1 MTLRGSVFFIWGM
14 NMRVVVFLLLAA
26 LVTGCASPSQ
36 TLSSREPVSTDTGSV
51 MAYEAEDNILQWYD
65 IPYAQAPVGDLRWR
79 APKALPI
86 TDAPI
91 ARSADPIICPQEAG
105 FVSGVEGESAIGSE
119 DCLYLDVTAPA
130 DADGSLPVM
139 FWIHGGGNTAG
150 HKNDYDFSRL
160 AANQN
165 VVVVTINYRLGPLGW
180 FSHPAL
186 DTGPGA
192 IANFGTLDI
201 IAALG
206 WVQRNIAQ
214 FGGDKNNV
222 TIFGESAGGHNVFTM
237 LASPLSEGLFH
248 KAISQSGYV
257 RSMSPRE
264 AYNRDREFPEID
276 RGSWE
281 FTGELGLDPE
291 TVSAE
296 ALRSIDSS
304 TIISTYFGMPSDHR
318 SPGIINDGVV
328 IPSEGFAAALANP
341 QNAKTDVPVMAGAN
355 NEEVTLWMGLNRYF
369 VDASYPLTKWLPPKV
384 TLKNPEMYKFWVRQ
398 RSEGWKAQ
406 GVDRP
411 LASLEAAG
419 YASLYAYRY
428 DWNDQEDSFLIKF
441 SEVLGAAHASEISF
455 VQGKAMYGPIGSY
468 MYPDTDSARDM
479 TDIMMTAWGNFARD
493 GQPGAVKGDAWAPYV
508 SHAPHYMVLDSL
520 GAHELRADAASM
532 EAIFAEVADTDLMT
546 ADERCILAWE
556 LATALADPAY
566 SAYRRWN
573 GGECAD
579 VDVRALRKSI
589 REALEAEFGTTSVL

>member
-1 MTLRGSVFFIWGM
+1 M
-14 NMRVVVFLLLAA
+14 NMRLIGFVVVFLWLS
-26 LVTGCASPSQ
+26 GCASPSQ
-36 TLSSREPVSTDTGSV
+36 KLSNQEAVVTDTGSV
-51 MAYEAEDNILQWYD
+51 LAYESEDNVLQWFD

-79 APKALPI
+79 APQALAV
-86 TDAPI
+86 TDGRI
-91 ARSADPIICPQEAG
+91 RRSSDDIMCPQEAG
-105 FVSGVEGESAIGSE
+105 YVSGVEGESSIGAE

-150 HKNDYDFSRL
+150 HKNDYDFSKL
-160 AANQN
+160 AAKQN
-165 VVVVTINYRLGPLGW
+165 VVVVTFNYRLGPLGW

-206 WVQRNIAQ
+206 WVQRNIDG

-222 TIFGESAGGHNVFTM
+222 TIFGESAGGHNVFTL
-237 LASPLSEGLFH
+237 LASPLSNGLFH

-264 AYNRDREFPEID
+264 AFNRDREFPEID

-281 FTGELGLDPE
+281 FTQELDLDDARA
-291 TVSAE
+291 TAS
-296 ALRSIDSS
+296 ALRAIDAD
-304 TIISTYFGMPSDHR
+304 TIISTFFGMPSDHR

-328 IPSEGFAAALANP
+328 IPTEGFAQALSNSAY
-341 QNAKTDVPVMAGAN
+341 AKPGVSVMAGAN

-369 VDASYPLTKWLPPKV
+369 VNASYPLTKWLPPKV
-384 TLKNPEMYKFWVRQ
+384 TLKNPDLYKFWVRQ

-411 LASLEAAG
+411 LVALEAAG
-419 YASLYAYRY
+419 YSSLYAYRY

-468 MYPDTDSARDM
+468 MYPDSESARDM

-493 GQPGAVKGDAWAPYV
+493 GKPGTVKGDAWAPFV
-508 SHAPHYMVLDSL
+508 SRAPHYMVLDSL
-520 GAHELRADAASM
+520 GNHELRADAASM
-532 EAIFAEVADTDLMT
+532 EAIFAEVADTDLLSSN
-546 ADERCILAWE
+546 DRCILAWE
-556 LATALADPAY
+556 LATALGDPAY
-566 SAYRRWN
+566 GAYRRWN

-589 REALEAEFGTTSVL
+589 REALEDEFGTTSVL

>member
-1 MTLRGSVFFIWGM
+1 
-14 NMRVVVFLLLAA
+14 MRFLGFLLVLSWIG
-26 LVTGCASPSQ
+26 GCASSNQ
-36 TLSSREPVSTDTGSV
+36 TLSNREAVITDTGSV
-51 MAYEAEDNILQWYD
+51 RAYEAEGDVLQWYD
-65 IPYAQAPVGDLRWR
+65 IPYAQAPMGELRWR
-79 APKALPI
+79 APKVLNV

-91 ARSADPIICPQEAG
+91 VRSNDPIICPQEAG
-105 FVSGVEGESAIGSE
+105 YVSGVESESAIGSE

-130 DADGSLPVM
+130 DVDGTLPVM

-160 AANQN
+160 AASQN
-165 VVVVTINYRLGPLGW
+165 VVVVTLNYRLGPLGW

-186 DTGPGA
+186 DAGPGA

-214 FGGDKNNV
+214 FGGNKDNV
-222 TIFGESAGGHNVFTM
+222 TVFGESAGGHNVFTL

-281 FTGELGLDPE
+281 FTDELGLDPK

-296 ALRSIDSS
+296 ALRAIDSN
-304 TIISTYFGMPSDHR
+304 TIISTYFAMSSDHR

-328 IPSEGFAAALANP
+328 IPSAGFAAALADP
-341 QNAKTDVPVMAGAN
+341 EYAKTDVPVMAGAN

-384 TLKNPEMYKFWVRQ
+384 TLKDPEMYKFWVRQ

-411 LASLEAAG
+411 LAALESAG
-419 YASLYAYRY
+419 YSSLYAYRY
-428 DWNDQEDSFLIKF
+428 DWNDQEDSFLIAF

-468 MYPDTDSARDM
+468 MYPDSESARDM
-479 TDIMMTAWGNFARD
+479 TEIMMTAWGNFARD
-493 GQPGAVKGDAWAPYV
+493 GKPGEVKGDIWAPYV
-508 SHAPHYMVLDSL
+508 SRAPHYMVLDSL
-520 GAHELRADAASM
+520 GAHELKADAASM
-532 EAIFAEVADTDLMT
+532 EAIFSSVAESDLLS

-566 SAYRRWN
+566 GVYRRWN
-573 GGECAD
+573 GGECLN

-589 REALEAEFGTTSVL
+589 SDALEAEFGTTSVL

>member
-1 MTLRGSVFFIWGM
+1 
-14 NMRVVVFLLLAA
+14 MRFLGFLLVLSWIG
-26 LVTGCASPSQ
+26 GCASSNQ
-36 TLSSREPVSTDTGSV
+36 TLSNREAVITDTGSV
-51 MAYEAEDNILQWYD
+51 RAYEADGDVLQWYD
-65 IPYAQAPVGDLRWR
+65 IPYAQAPMGELRWR
-79 APKALPI
+79 APKVLNV

-91 ARSADPIICPQEAG
+91 VRSNDPIICPQEAG
-105 FVSGVEGESAIGSE
+105 YVSGVESESAIGSE

-130 DADGSLPVM
+130 DADGTLPVM

-165 VVVVTINYRLGPLGW
+165 VVVVTLNYRLGPLGW

-186 DTGPGA
+186 DAGPGA

-214 FGGDKNNV
+214 FGGNKDNV
-222 TIFGESAGGHNVFTM
+222 TVFGESAGGHNVFTL

-281 FTGELGLDPE
+281 FTGELGLDPK

-296 ALRSIDSS
+296 ALRAIDSNA
-304 TIISTYFGMPSDHR
+304 IISTYFAMSSDHR

-328 IPSEGFAAALANP
+328 IPSAGFAAALADP
-341 QNAKTDVPVMAGAN
+341 EYAKTDVPVMAGAN

-369 VDASYPLTKWLPPKV
+369 VDASYPFTKWLPPKV
-384 TLKNPEMYKFWVRQ
+384 TLKDPEMYKFWVRQ

-411 LASLEAAG
+411 LAALESAG
-419 YASLYAYRY
+419 YSSLYAYRY
-428 DWNDQEDSFLIKF
+428 DWNDQEDSFLIAF

-468 MYPDTDSARDM
+468 MYPDSESARDM
-479 TDIMMTAWGNFARD
+479 TEIMMTAWGNFARD
-493 GQPGAVKGDAWAPYV
+493 GKPGEVKGDIWAPYV
-508 SHAPHYMVLDSL
+508 SRAPHYMVLDSL
-520 GAHELRADAASM
+520 GAHELKADAASM
-532 EAIFAEVADTDLMT
+532 EAIFSSVAESDLLS

-566 SAYRRWN
+566 GVYRRWN
-573 GGECAD
+573 GGECLN

-589 REALEAEFGTTSVL
+589 SDALEAEFGTTSVL

>member
-1 MTLRGSVFFIWGM
+1 M
-14 NMRVVVFLLLAA
+14 NMRCVVFLLLVL
-26 LVTGCASPSQ
+26 LVSGCASPGQ

-51 MAYEAEDNILQWYD
+51 LAYEAEGNILQWYD
-65 IPYAQAPVGDLRWR
+65 IPYAQPPVGDLRWR
-79 APKALPI
+79 APQALPV
-86 TDAPI
+86 TDTSI
-91 ARSADPIICPQEAG
+91 QRSADPIICPQNAG
-105 FVSGVEGESAIGSE
+105 YVSGVEGESAIGSE

-130 DADGSLPVM
+130 DANGSLPVM

-186 DTGPGA
+186 DAGPGA

-206 WVQRNIAQ
+206 WVQRNIEQ
-214 FGGDKNNV
+214 FGGDKDNV
-222 TIFGESAGGHNVFTM
+222 TIFGESAGGHNVFTL

-264 AYNRDREFPEID
+264 AYNLNREYPEID

-281 FTGELGLDPE
+281 FTGELGLDPK
-291 TVSAE
+291 TVTAE
-296 ALRSIDSS
+296 ALRLIDSN
-304 TIISTYFGMPSDHR
+304 TLISTYFDMPYDHR

-328 IPSEGFAAALANP
+328 IPREGFAAALVNP
-341 QNAKTDVPVMAGAN
+341 EYAKTNVPVMAGAN

-384 TLKNPEMYKFWVRQ
+384 TLKNPDMYKFWVRQ

-411 LASLEAAG
+411 LAALESAG
-419 YASLYAYRY
+419 YSSLFAYRY

-468 MYPDTDSARDM
+468 MYPDSESARDM

-493 GQPGAVKGDAWAPYV
+493 GKPGPVKGDAWAPYV
-508 SHAPHYMVLDSL
+508 SRAPHYMVLDSL
-520 GAHELRADAASM
+520 GAHELKADAASM
-532 EAIFAEVADTDLMT
+532 EAIFDEVAGTDLMT
-546 ADERCILAWE
+546 ADERCILTWE

-566 SAYRRWN
+566 GAYRRWN
-573 GGECAD
+573 NGECAE

>member
-1 MTLRGSVFFIWGM
+1 MTLRESVIFIWGM
-14 NMRVVVFLLLAA
+14 NMRVVVFLLLVA
-26 LVTGCASPSQ
+26 LVSSCASPTQ

-51 MAYEAEDNILQWYD
+51 VAYEAEDNILQWYD

-214 FGGDKNNV
+214 FGGDKDNV

-281 FTGELGLDPE
+281 FTGELGLDPD

-296 ALRSIDSS
+296 ALRSIDSN

-341 QNAKTDVPVMAGAN
+341 QYAKSDVPVMAGAN

-508 SHAPHYMVLDSL
+508 SRAPHYMVLDSL

-566 SAYRRWN
+566 GAYRRWN

>member
-1 MTLRGSVFFIWGM
+1 MTLRESVIFIWGM
-14 NMRVVVFLLLAA
+14 NMRVVVFLLLVA
-26 LVTGCASPSQ
+26 LVSGCASPSQ

-51 MAYEAEDNILQWYD
+51 VAYEAEDNILQWYD

-130 DADGSLPVM
+130 DADGSVPVM

-165 VVVVTINYRLGPLGW
+165 VIVVSINYRLGPLGW

-214 FGGDKNNV
+214 FGGDKDNV
-222 TIFGESAGGHNVFTM
+222 TIFGESAGGHNVFTL

-296 ALRSIDSS
+296 ALRAIDSN

-341 QNAKTDVPVMAGAN
+341 QYAKTDVPVMAGAN

-419 YASLYAYRY
+419 YTSLYAYRY

-493 GQPGAVKGDAWAPYV
+493 GQPGSVKGDAWAPYV
-508 SHAPHYMVLDSL
+508 SRAPHYMVLDSL

-566 SAYRRWN
+566 GAYRRWN
-573 GGECAD
+573 GGECAA

>member
-1 MTLRGSVFFIWGM
+1 MTLRESGIFVWGM
-14 NMRVVVFLLLAA
+14 NMRVVVFLLWVA
-26 LVTGCASPSQ
+26 LVSGCASPSQ
-36 TLSSREPVSTDTGSV
+36 TRSSREPVSTDTGSV
-51 MAYEAEDNILQWYD
+51 VAYEAEDNILQWYD

-79 APKALPI
+79 APKALPV
-86 TDAPI
+86 TDSPI
-91 ARSADPIICPQEAG
+91 VRSTDPIICPQEAG

-180 FSHPAL
+180 ISHPAL

-214 FGGDKNNV
+214 FGGDKDNV

-237 LASPLSEGLFH
+237 LASPLSDGLFH

-281 FTGELGLDPE
+281 FTGKLGLDPE

-296 ALRSIDSS
+296 ALRAIDSN

-341 QNAKTDVPVMAGAN
+341 QYAKTDVPVMAGAN

-419 YASLYAYRY
+419 YESLYAYRY

-479 TDIMMTAWGNFARD
+479 TDIMMTAWGNFARG
-493 GQPGAVKGDAWAPYV
+493 GQPGSVKGDAWAPYV
-508 SHAPHYMVLDSL
+508 SRAPHYMVLDSL

-566 SAYRRWN
+566 GAYRRWN
-573 GGECAD
+573 GGECAA

>member
-79 APKALPI
+79 APKALPV

-281 FTGELGLDPE
+281 FTGQLGLDPE

-296 ALRSIDSS
+296 ALRAIDSS

-341 QNAKTDVPVMAGAN
+341 QYAKSDVPVMAGAN

-566 SAYRRWN
+566 GTYRRWN

>member
-1 MTLRGSVFFIWGM
+1 MTLRESVIFIWGLS
-14 NMRVVVFLLLAA
+14 MRVLVFLLLVA
-26 LVTGCASPSQ
+26 LVSGCASPSQ
-36 TLSSREPVSTDTGSV
+36 TLSSREPVFTDTGSV
-51 MAYEAEDNILQWYD
+51 LAYEVEDNILQWYD
-65 IPYAQAPVGDLRWR
+65 IPYAQPPVGDLRWR
-79 APKALPI
+79 APKALPV

-91 ARSADPIICPQEAG
+91 PRSADPIICPQKAG
-105 FVSGVEGESAIGSE
+105 YVSGVEGDSAIGSE

-214 FGGDKNNV
+214 FGGDKDNV

-296 ALRSIDSS
+296 ALRAIDSN
-304 TIISTYFGMPSDHR
+304 TIISTYFGMLSDHR
-318 SPGIINDGVV
+318 SPGIIDDGVV
-328 IPSEGFAAALANP
+328 IPTEGFAAALANP
-341 QNAKTDVPVMAGAN
+341 EFAKPAVPVMAGAN

-369 VDASYPLTKWLPPKV
+369 VDASYPLTKWLTPKV

-411 LASLEAAG
+411 LGSLEAAG
-419 YASLYAYRY
+419 YTSLYAYRY

-468 MYPDTDSARDM
+468 MFPDTDSARDM
-479 TDIMMTAWGNFARD
+479 TDIMMTAWGNFARE
-493 GQPGAVKGDAWAPYV
+493 GKPGSVKGDAWAPYG
-508 SHAPHYMVLDSL
+508 SRAPHYMVLDSL

-566 SAYRRWN
+566 GAYRRWN
-573 GGECAD
+573 GGECAN

>member
-1 MTLRGSVFFIWGM
+1 MTLRESVILLWGM
-14 NMRVVVFLLLAA
+14 NMRVVVVLLLVA
-26 LVTGCASPSQ
+26 LVSGCASPSQ
-36 TLSSREPVSTDTGSV
+36 TLSSRDPVSTDTGSV
-51 MAYEAEDNILQWYD
+51 VAYEAEDNILQWYD

-79 APKALPI
+79 APKALPV

-91 ARSADPIICPQEAG
+91 VRSADPIICPQEAG

-160 AANQN
+160 AVNQN

-180 FSHPAL
+180 FSHPVL

-192 IANFGTLDI
+192 ISNFGTLDI

-214 FGGDKNNV
+214 FGGDKDNV

-264 AYNRDREFPEID
+264 AYNRDREFPEVD

-291 TVSAE
+291 TVSAD
-296 ALRSIDSS
+296 ALRAIDSN

-341 QNAKTDVPVMAGAN
+341 QYAKTDVPVMAGAN

-369 VDASYPLTKWLPPKV
+369 VDAAYPLTKWLPPKV

-419 YASLYAYRY
+419 YTSLYAYRY

-493 GQPGAVKGDAWAPYV
+493 GKPGSVKGDAWAPYV
-508 SHAPHYMVLDSL
+508 SRAPHYMVLDSL
-520 GAHELRADAASM
+520 GAHELQADAASM
-532 EAIFAEVADTDLMT
+532 EAIFAQVADTDLMT

-566 SAYRRWN
+566 GAYRRWN

-589 REALEAEFGTTSVL
+589 REALEAEFG

>member
-281 FTGELGLDPE
+281 FTGQLGLDPE

-296 ALRSIDSS
+296 ALRAIDSS

-566 SAYRRWN
+566 GAYRRWN

>member
-1 MTLRGSVFFIWGM
+1 MTLRESVIFVWGM
-14 NMRVVVFLLLAA
+14 NMRVVVFLLLVA
-26 LVTGCASPSQ
+26 LASGCASPSQ

-51 MAYEAEDNILQWYD
+51 VAYQAEDNILQWYD

-79 APKALPI
+79 APKALPV

-91 ARSADPIICPQEAG
+91 RRSADPIICPQEAG

-130 DADGSLPVM
+130 DADGNLPVM

-186 DTGPGA
+186 DNGPGA

-214 FGGDKNNV
+214 FGGDKDNV

-237 LASPLSEGLFH
+237 LASPLSDGLFH

-264 AYNRDREFPEID
+264 AYNRNREFSEID

-296 ALRSIDSS
+296 ALRAIDSN

-341 QNAKTDVPVMAGAN
+341 QYAKTDVPVMAGAN

-508 SHAPHYMVLDSL
+508 SRAPHYMVLDSL

-566 SAYRRWN
+566 GAYRRWN
-573 GGECAD
+573 GGECAA

>member
-1 MTLRGSVFFIWGM
+1 MTFLKVVIFLWGM
-14 NMRVVVFLLLAA
+14 SMRGFSFLLLVS
-26 LVTGCASPSQ
+26 LVSGCASPSQ
-36 TLSSREPVSTDTGSV
+36 TLSSRKPVSTDTGSV
-51 MAYEAEDNILQWYD
+51 VAYEAEDNILQWYD

-79 APKALPI
+79 APQALPV

-91 ARSADPIICPQEAG
+91 VRGADPIICPQEAG

-206 WVQRNIAQ
+206 WVQRNIEL
-214 FGGDKNNV
+214 FGGDKDNV
-222 TIFGESAGGHNVFTM
+222 TIFGESAGGHNVFTL

-264 AYNRDREFPEID
+264 AYNRDREYPEID

-291 TVSAE
+291 TVSADT
-296 ALRSIDSS
+296 LRAIDSD
-304 TIISTYFGMPSDHR
+304 TIISTYFGMSYDHR

-328 IPSEGFAAALANP
+328 IPSEGFAAALGNP
-341 QNAKTDVPVMAGAN
+341 EFAKTNVPVMAGAN
-355 NEEVTLWMGLNRYF
+355 NEEVTLWMGLNRFF

-384 TLKNPEMYKFWVRQ
+384 TLKNPDMYKFWVRQ

-411 LASLEAAG
+411 LAALESAG
-419 YASLYAYRY
+419 YSSLYAYRY

-468 MYPDTDSARDM
+468 MYPDSESARDM
-479 TDIMMTAWGNFARD
+479 TEIMMTAWGNFARE
-493 GQPGAVKGDAWAPYV
+493 GKPGSVKGDPWAPYV
-508 SHAPHYMVLDSL
+508 SRAPHYMVLDSL
-520 GAHELRADAASM
+520 GAHGLKADAASM
-532 EAIFAEVADTDLMT
+532 EAIFAQVADTDLMT

-556 LATALADPAY
+556 LATALSDPTY
-566 SAYRRWN
+566 GAYRRWN
-573 GGECAD
+573 GGECAN
-579 VDVRALRKSI
+579 VDVRALRKDI